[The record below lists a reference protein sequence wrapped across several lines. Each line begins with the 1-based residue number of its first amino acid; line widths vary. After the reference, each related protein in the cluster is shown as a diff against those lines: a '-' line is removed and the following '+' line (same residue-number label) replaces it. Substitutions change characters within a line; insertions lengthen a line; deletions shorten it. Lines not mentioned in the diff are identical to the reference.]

1 MNSEHHFPYFTPRI
15 NSDRK
20 NILSSKSSQGVVK
33 YRILIKRRYYTWAK
47 VNKIVLISKHFG
59 TFLFRKTPPPENVV
73 LDNQWFMFL
82 CFPHLSRIYGFEKQ
96 ESFTT
101 VHRWNFWGGM
111 RDPRFRV
118 VSLDSGSPSVT
129 RSVYSVFF
137 RRGLRICCVE
147 CRIVA
152 GSCFERAF
160 GGEIGSV
167 LVILS

>member
-101 VHRWNFWGGM
+101 VHRWNFWGG
-111 RDPRFRV
+111 D
-118 VSLDSGSPSVT
+118 
-129 RSVYSVFF
+129 
-137 RRGLRICCVE
+137 
-147 CRIVA
+147 A
-152 GSCFERAF
+152 
-160 GGEIGSV
+160 
-167 LVILS
+167 

>member
-59 TFLFRKTPPPENVV
+59 TFLFRKMPPPENVV

-101 VHRWNFWGGM
+101 VHRWNFLGG
-111 RDPRFRV
+111 RDPWFRV
-118 VSLDSGSPSVT
+118 VSLDSGVSVGDT
-129 RSVYSVFF
+129 ERVFGF
-137 RRGLRICCVE
+137 F
-147 CRIVA
+147 
-152 GSCFERAF
+152 S
-160 GGEIGSV
+160 GGACEFAA
-167 LVILS
+167 

>member
-101 VHRWNFWGGM
+101 VHRWNFWGGGCVI
-111 RDPRFRV
+111 RGF
-118 VSLDSGSPSVT
+118 GSWAWI
-129 RSVYSVFF
+129 
-137 RRGLRICCVE
+137 RGLRRWHGACI
-147 CRIVA
+147 RFF
-152 GSCFERAF
+152 S
-160 GGEIGSV
+160 GGACEFAA
-167 LVILS
+167 